1 MTVPST
7 KAPPIG
13 EPATGRTP
21 HEHQAA
27 GIPRY
32 RPFHGP
38 ALLRQGF
45 RPFFL
50 GAGVWALAAMLL
62 WIGALQGY
70 LTLPTAFD
78 PVGWHAHEMIFGF
91 VAAAVAG
98 FLLTAIPN
106 WTGRM
111 PLQGIP
117 LGLLFAVWLAGR
129 LAVCGSAWIGAA
141 VAAALDLSFL
151 GLLLGVVLRE
161 ILAGRNWRNLPMPIA
176 LGGLLAANALTHAD
190 AVGIAATGPLGQRLG
205 IGIAILLIGLIG
217 GRVIP
222 SFTQNWLKKRGDTRL
237 PARFG
242 ALDRMA
248 LGVAV
253 RRLGGLGGRARRPD
267 HRRSPDRRRH
277 RDPDPSRALARP
289 THPGR
294 ASGLEPASGLRL
306 GGGGPPARRPRHIP
320 AGGAAGGRSACADRR
335 RDGRHDPGGDDAGD
349 AWATP
354 AGRGSGPVDGRRST
368 SSLPPRRALR
378 VAAPFSAGALPA
390 VALGLRAGM
399 DRSPSGSSPCTTAG
413 CCFPAEIDHGCSCL
427 F

>member
-1 MTVPST
+1 MST
-7 KAPPIG
+7 KA
-13 EPATGRTP
+13 T
-21 HEHQAA
+21 

-78 PVGWHAHEMIFGF
+78 PVGWHAHEMIFGW

-129 LAVCGSAWIGAA
+129 LAMYASAWIGAA

-161 ILAGRNWRNLPMPIA
+161 ILADRNSRNLPMPIA
-176 LGGLLAANALTHAD
+176 LAGLLAANALTHAD

-205 IGIAILLIGLIG
+205 IAIAILLIGLIG

-222 SFTQNWLKKRGDTRL
+222 SFTQNWLKKHGDTRL

-242 ALDRMA
+242 ALDRI
-248 LGVAV
+248 
-253 RRLGGLGGRARRPD
+253 
-267 HRRSPDRRRH
+267 
-277 RDPDPSRALARP
+277 ALALLLAALAAWVIAPDGRTTGAVLIAAAIATAIRLARWQGHRTLAEPLVWSLHLGFVWVPIGLLMLGLASFLPDLPRSAGLHALTAGAMTGMPLAVMTRATLGHTSRP
-289 THPGR
+289 LTSDWWTAAIYLLAAAAAAFRIAAACSSAEAYLP
-294 ASGLEPASGLRL
+294 LLW
-306 GGGGPPARRPRHIP
+306 
-320 AGGAAGGRSACADRR
+320 AAGLAWIAAFAIFDARYGRILLSR
-335 RDGRHDPGGDDAGD
+335 
-349 AWATP
+349 
-354 AGRGSGPVDGRRST
+354 
-368 SSLPPRRALR
+368 
-378 VAAPFSAGALPA
+378 
-390 VALGLRAGM
+390 
-399 DRSPSGSSPCTTAG
+399 
-413 CCFPAEIDHGCSCL
+413 
-427 F
+427 